1 MDSVQ
6 EQNWDFYELHFSK
19 ERMRTYVNSNNHA
32 TLDAQKLF
40 EWEAR
45 AGSAF
50 WEVLAHLEVSLRSL
64 LDRRMIARSHGTG
77 SPEQWSMDPK
87 SEIRL
92 ASPRMASEL
101 NKAVDRV
108 QRQGRPMTHSAV
120 VSELPLGFWVT
131 LASRKFQFLW
141 PDLVSGFLG
150 ATSRDLQP
158 IQGPLQEFRKLRNLI
173 GHHHPIVNQNLD
185 DQYHEILTLAAN
197 IDPQLAT
204 WISVRSRVPRILAER
219 PNQTIQE

>member
-1 MDSVQ
+1 MQ
-6 EQNWDFYELHFSK
+6 EQDWHFYELHFSK
-19 ERMRTYVNSNNHA
+19 ERMSIYVD
-32 TLDAQKLF
+32 LDHQETREAQKLF

-45 AGSAF
+45 ASSAF

-64 LDRRMIARSHGTG
+64 LDRRMIARSIEAV
-77 SPEQWSMDPK
+77 SQEQWSIDPK

-92 ASPRMASEL
+92 ASRRMAIEL
-101 NKAVDRV
+101 NKAIERV
-108 QRQGRPMTHSAV
+108 NRQGKQVTHSAV

-158 IQGPLQEFRKLRNLI
+158 IQVPLQEFRKLRNLI
-173 GHHHPIVNQNLD
+173 GHHHPIVNQKLD
-185 DQYHEILTLAAN
+185 EQYQQILALATN
-197 IDPQLAT
+197 IDPRLAI
-204 WISVRSRVPRILAER
+204 WISARSRVPKILAER
-219 PNQTIQE
+219 PNQTTQE